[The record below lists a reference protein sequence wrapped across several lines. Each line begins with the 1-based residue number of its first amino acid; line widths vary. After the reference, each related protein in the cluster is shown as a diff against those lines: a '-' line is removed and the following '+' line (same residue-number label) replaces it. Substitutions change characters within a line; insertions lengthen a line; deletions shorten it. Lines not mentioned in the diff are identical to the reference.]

1 MANYFSTRN
10 NNQPKKD
17 ELRKALAAL
26 TLEEKTAH
34 KEYLDS
40 VCNLVTNKPGLTA
53 KQYANMLSDNN
64 EERNSIKI
72 SISMM
77 GYMAKKAQNKNNSI
91 CNTPSIPNLERVIKT
106 ITRRFVEIDANN
118 NPLGTVEYQET
129 KFVYY
134 MD

>member
-17 ELRKALAAL
+17 ELHKALAAL
-26 TLEEKTAH
+26 TREEKIARE
-34 KEYLDS
+34 EYLHS
-40 VCNLVTNKPGLTA
+40 VCDLIANKPCLTA
-53 KQYANMLSDNN
+53 VQYANMLSNN
-64 EERNSIKI
+64 TKECKSIKN

-77 GYMAKKAQNKNNSI
+77 GYMAEKAQNKNNSV
-91 CNTPSIPNLERVIKT
+91 CDTPSIPNLQRGIKT
-106 ITRRFVEIDANN
+106 ITRRFVEIDAND

>member
-26 TLEEKTAH
+26 TLEEKNAH
-34 KEYLDS
+34 KEYIDS
-40 VCNLVTNKPGLTA
+40 LCKLIANKPGLTA
-53 KQYANMLSDNN
+53 SQYANMLSNN
-64 EERNSIKI
+64 DEERNSIKI

-77 GYMAKKAQNKNNSI
+77 GYMAEKAQDKNNSI
-91 CNTPSIPNLERVIKT
+91 CDTPSIPNLQRGIKT
-106 ITRRFVEIDANN
+106 ITRRFVEIDDND
-118 NPLGTVEYQET
+118 NPLGTIEYQET

-134 MD
+134 AD

>member
-34 KEYLDS
+34 KEYIDS
-40 VCNLVTNKPGLTA
+40 VCNLITNKPGLTA
-53 KQYANMLSDNN
+53 RQYADMLSDND

-106 ITRRFVEIDANN
+106 ITRRFVEIDTND

>member
-10 NNQPKKD
+10 SNQPKKD

-34 KEYLDS
+34 NEYLDS
-40 VCNLVTNKPGLTA
+40 LCKLITNKPYLTA
-53 KQYANMLSDNN
+53 SQYANMLSNN
-64 EERNSIKI
+64 DEERNSIKI
-72 SISMM
+72 SIGMM
-77 GYMAKKAQNKNNSI
+77 GYMAEKAQDKNNSI
-91 CNTPSIPNLERVIKT
+91 CDTPSIPNLQRGIKT
-106 ITRRFVEIDANN
+106 ITRRFVEIDDND
-118 NPLGTVEYQET
+118 NPLGTIEYQET

>member
-64 EERNSIKI
+64 EERNSIKS

-106 ITRRFVEIDANN
+106 ITRRFVEIDANG
-118 NPLGTVEYQET
+118 NPLNTVEYQET

-134 MD
+134 MG

>member
-34 KEYLDS
+34 NEYLDS
-40 VCNLVTNKPGLTA
+40 LCKLIANKPGLTA
-53 KQYANMLSDNN
+53 SQYANMLSNN
-64 EERNSIKI
+64 DEERNSIKI
-72 SISMM
+72 SINMM
-77 GYMAKKAQNKNNSI
+77 GYMAEKAQDKNNSI
-91 CNTPSIPNLERVIKT
+91 CDTPSIPNLQRGIKT
-106 ITRRFVEIDANN
+106 ITRRFVEIDDND
-118 NPLGTVEYQET
+118 NPLGTIEYQET

-134 MD
+134 VD

>member
-26 TLEEKTAH
+26 TREEKIARE
-34 KEYLDS
+34 EYLHS
-40 VCNLVTNKPGLTA
+40 VCDLIINKPCLTA
-53 KQYANMLSDNN
+53 VQYANMLSNN
-64 EERNSIKI
+64 AEECKSIKN

-77 GYMAKKAQNKNNSI
+77 GYMAEKAQNKNNSV
-91 CNTPSIPNLERVIKT
+91 CDTPSIPNLQRGIKT
-106 ITRRFVEIDANN
+106 ITRRFVEIDAND

>member
-34 KEYLDS
+34 NEYLDS
-40 VCNLVTNKPGLTA
+40 LCKLITNKPGLTA
-53 KQYANMLSDNN
+53 SQYANMLSNN
-64 EERNSIKI
+64 DEERNSIKI

-77 GYMAKKAQNKNNSI
+77 GYMAEKAQDKNNSI
-91 CNTPSIPNLERVIKT
+91 CDTPSIPNLQRGIKT
-106 ITRRFVEIDANN
+106 ITRRFVEIDDND
-118 NPLGTVEYQET
+118 NPLGTIEYQET

-134 MD
+134 VD

>member
-26 TLEEKTAH
+26 TLEEKNAH
-34 KEYLDS
+34 KEYIDS
-40 VCNLVTNKPGLTA
+40 LCKLIANKPGLTA
-53 KQYANMLSDNN
+53 SQYANMLSNN
-64 EERNSIKI
+64 DEERNSIKI

-77 GYMAKKAQNKNNSI
+77 GYMAEKAQDKNNSI
-91 CNTPSIPNLERVIKT
+91 CDTPSIPNLQRGIKT
-106 ITRRFVEIDANN
+106 ITRRFVEIDDND
-118 NPLGTVEYQET
+118 NPLGTIEYQET

-134 MD
+134 VD